1 MITEIYKNNISYI
14 NLNIIPF
21 ISVTGDVENDINEK
35 EKPWIS
41 SKLFFCIRLPHCFI
55 F

>member
-1 MITEIYKNNISYI
+1 MITEIYKNISYI
-14 NLNIIPF
+14 NLNIIQSF

-41 SKLFFCIRLPHCFI
+41 SKLFCIRDYLTFI

>member
-14 NLNIIPF
+14 NLNIIPHLFF

-35 EKPWIS
+35 KPWIS
-41 SKLFFCIRLPHCFI
+41 SKLFFLH
-55 F
+55 